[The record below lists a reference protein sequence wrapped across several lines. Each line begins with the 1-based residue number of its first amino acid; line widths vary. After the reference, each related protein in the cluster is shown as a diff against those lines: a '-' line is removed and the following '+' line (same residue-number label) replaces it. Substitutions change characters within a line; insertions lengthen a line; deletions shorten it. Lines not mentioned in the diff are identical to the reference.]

1 MGETED
7 MDYKAAWTRRGFL
20 GASVAAPMTLA
31 QDSGNRQLEG
41 GEDWTQWRLR
51 YQRPAENWNAAL
63 PIGNGRLGAMV
74 FGGVQE
80 EVLQLNEDTLW
91 SGYPRDTSNPKALEA
106 LPGVRRLLFEGKYA
120 EATQAAKAI
129 QGPFSQSY
137 LPLGYLR
144 IKQEGMQR
152 YEDYS
157 LELDLDSALVRSRYR
172 VGRAVYTRECF
183 VSAPAQLLVV
193 RMRVENGGWSGILTL
208 DSPLRS
214 QVISVLPGQL
224 WLNGKAPS
232 HVEPSYRG
240 GHPEPV
246 KYSDVEGEGMRFGA
260 LLQVQHEGGVL
271 YPAGNGVGLAGTRQF
286 TLLLSA
292 GTGFRDSFT
301 LPGRNEPEIGEGCRD
316 QIARRAGSSF
326 EELLEEH
333 LADHRRLFRRVSIDL
348 GRSAAAAKPTDQ
360 RITNYGAEADPHLAA
375 LYFQFGRYLLITSSR
390 PETQAANLQGIWND
404 MVRAPWSSNYTTNIN
419 AEMNYWPAEVT
430 NLSECHEPMLRL
442 VEEIARSGASTAKS
456 YYGLDGWVCHH
467 NSDLWRLSN
476 PMGDYGQGE
485 PVWALWPL
493 GGAWLCEHLW
503 ERYRFTGDQGFL
515 RDRAYPVMRG
525 AAQFLRGWLVPG
537 PDGKLT
543 TAPSTSPENTFLDAS
558 GKRAQVATGCAMD
571 LLLIQS
577 LFTHVIAAS
586 QLLGVDAAF
595 AQDLQSALQQMVQ
608 PKVGSKGQLLEWN
621 EEFVEAEPGHRHVSH
636 LIGLHPANV
645 VSAKRT
651 PALFAASRRTLELRL
666 QAGSG
671 HTGWSR
677 AWILNFWARLRD
689 GQKVA
694 ENLDALFAKS
704 TLTNLFDNHP
714 PFQIDGNFGATAAIA
729 EALLQSQEDELDLL
743 PALPPV
749 WPVGRVTGLKA
760 RSGITVDLTWQDAK
774 LQSATLLSAKTQTVR
789 VRPQAGRA
797 LSALAYP
804 VARNV
809 QQPLPQAVDG
819 VVNINLE
826 IGTAVTLRFAPEG

>member
-1 MGETED
+1 MGETGNMED
-7 MDYKAAWTRRGFL
+7 LAAWTRRSFL

-31 QDSGNRQLEG
+31 QESSNREG
-41 GEDWTQWRLR
+41 GEDWTQWKLH
-51 YQRPAENWNAAL
+51 YTRPAENWNAAL

-80 EVLQLNEDTLW
+80 DVLQLNEDTLW

-152 YEDYS
+152 YEDYA

-172 VGRAVYTRECF
+172 VGRAAYTRECF
-183 VSAPAQLLVV
+183 VSAPAQVLVA
-193 RMRVENGGWSGILTL
+193 RIRVENGTWSGVITM
-208 DSPLRS
+208 DSPLQS
-214 QVISVLPGQL
+214 QASCGLPDL
-224 WLNGKAPS
+224 WLMGKAPS
-232 HVEPSYRG
+232 QVEPSYRG
-240 GHPEPV
+240 AHPDPV
-246 KYSDVEGEGMRFGA
+246 RYSSTPGEGMLFGA
-260 LLQVQHEGGVL
+260 LARIRNEGGVL
-271 YPAGNGVGLAGTRQF
+271 YHTGNGAGVAGARELMILVGA
-286 TLLLSA
+286 A
-292 GTGFRDSFT
+292 TGFRDPFT
-301 LPGRNEPEIGEGCRD
+301 MPDKPQKTISDACRETTYRAF
-316 QIARRAGSSF
+316 ARSF
-326 EELLEEH
+326 EDLHAEH
-333 LADHRRLFRRVSIDL
+333 LADHRKLFRRVYIDL
-348 GRSAAAAKPTDQ
+348 GRSPAAAKPTDQ
-360 RITNYGAEADPHLAA
+360 RITDYGAETDPQLAA

-390 PETQAANLQGIWND
+390 PDTQAANLQGIWND

-476 PMGDYGQGE
+476 PVGDYGQGE

-503 ERYRFTGDQGFL
+503 ERYRFTGDQNFL
-515 RDRAYPVMRG
+515 RERAYPVMRG

-558 GKRAQVATGCAMD
+558 GKRAQVATRCAMD

-577 LFTHVIAAS
+577 LFTHVMAAS
-586 QLLGVDAAF
+586 RLLGIDAAF

-621 EEFVEAEPGHRHVSH
+621 EEFIEAEPGHRHVSH
-636 LIGLHPANV
+636 LIGLHPTNV
-645 VSAKRT
+645 VTAKRT

-689 GQKVA
+689 GQKVG

-749 WPVGRVTGLKA
+749 WPAGKVTGLKA
-760 RSGITVDLTWQDAK
+760 RGGITVDLAWQDAK
-774 LQSATLLSAKTQTVR
+774 LQSATLLSATTQTVS
-789 VRPQAGRA
+789 VRPQAGCM
-797 LSALAYP
+797 LSALAYLG
-804 VARNV
+804 ARDV
-809 QQPLPQAVDG
+809 QPPLPRAVDG
-819 VVNINLE
+819 VVTINLE
-826 IGTAVTLRFAPEG
+826 PSAALVLRFAPAA